1 MSGHFEDCGFEID
14 ERCLCDFKRYR
25 RILLVTLAIFALE
38 LVGGYATHSLSL
50 LSDSFHVLS
59 DVGASVIAIIVA
71 YLAYKRA
78 EHAEDIKSLGAS
90 IQGFLLI
97 LSAGWIIYEAIDRL
111 SDEHQILSTPMI
123 IITLMGGFGN
133 YIQHIMLSGAKDD
146 ATRRAMRWHI
156 LSDLW
161 QSLAVAI
168 TGCAVAL
175 TGNNKI
181 DTVASICIASVMIF
195 GGCVIM
201 KGGSYHKDHNHHH

>member
-1 MSGHFEDCGFEID
+1 MNHLVDCGFEID

-25 RILLVTLAIFALE
+25 RILLVSIAIFALE
-38 LVGGYATHSLSL
+38 LVGGYATGSLSL

-59 DVGASVIAIIVA
+59 DVGVSVAAIIVA
-71 YLAYKRA
+71 YLAYKKA
-78 EHAEDIKSLGAS
+78 ERAEDIKNFGAG

-97 LSAGWIIYEAIDRL
+97 LSALWIIYEAIDRF
-111 SDEHQILSTPMI
+111 SNEHQILSTPMI
-123 IITLMGGFGN
+123 IITVVGGFGN
-133 YIQHIMLSGAKDD
+133 YLQHRMLSGAQDD

-161 QSLAVAI
+161 QSLAVAATGSVVAI
-168 TGCAVAL
+168 TH
-175 TGNNKI
+175 NNRI

-201 KGGSYHKDHNHHH
+201 KGGGHHKDHNHHH